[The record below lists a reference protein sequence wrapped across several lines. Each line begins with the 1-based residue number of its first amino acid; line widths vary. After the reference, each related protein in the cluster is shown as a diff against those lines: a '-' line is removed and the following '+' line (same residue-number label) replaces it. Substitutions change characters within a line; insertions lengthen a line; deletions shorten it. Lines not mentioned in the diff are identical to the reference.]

1 MFGIASIQGGQN
13 AMSYR
18 SSMQRCS
25 TRWWAWVLILLGLP
39 LVMLLWWWLRRRAEE
54 EPAAAVRIEL
64 KAPSRVAE
72 EPAPAPQPAPPTP
85 DDLKRVEGIGPKI
98 SGLLQAAG
106 ITTFAQLAATDV
118 GQLKRILKE
127 AGTRANPGTW
137 SEQAGLAAAGDWDA
151 LEALQTELKG
161 GRRV

>member
-1 MFGIASIQGGQN
+1 V
-13 AMSYR
+13 
-18 SSMQRCS
+18 QRCNIH
-25 TRWWAWVLILLGLP
+25 WWTWVLVFLGLP
-39 LVMLLWWWLRRRAEE
+39 LVVLLWWWLRRQAEG
-54 EPAAAVRIEL
+54 EPTPAVRIEL

-85 DDLKRVEGIGPKI
+85 EDLKRVEGIGPKI

-106 ITTFAQLAATDV
+106 ITTFAQLAATDID
-118 GQLKRILKE
+118 QLKRILRE
-127 AGTRANPGTW
+127 AGTRANPSTW

-151 LEALQTELKG
+151 LEALQAELKG

>member
-1 MFGIASIQGGQN
+1 
-13 AMSYR
+13 MSYR

-25 TRWWAWVLILLGLP
+25 IRWWAWVLILLGLP
-39 LVMLLWWWLRRRAEE
+39 LVVLLWWWLRRQAEE
-54 EPAAAVRIEL
+54 EPGPAVRIEL

-72 EPAPAPQPAPPTP
+72 EPTPVPQPAPPTP

-98 SGLLQAAG
+98 SSLLQTVG

-118 GQLKRILKE
+118 SQLKRILRE
-127 AGTRANPGTW
+127 AGTRANPSTW

-151 LEALQTELKG
+151 LEALQAELKG